1 MQGTFSPRW
10 EIDFPIKLRC
20 VEPGCYENFE
30 NFDKY
35 RILNKLCILTRENC
49 RPVRKFIFLYNYV
62 VLSRDTGR
70 ARIIERLIFGSF
82 ARQRA
87 SHASHSSLASFARPF
102 HIVEGRRHEVVDM
115 HGRGRQRRPAGG
127 VRPCMSTTFDRASG
141 AGYVSCTSRY
151 TSQRSLGTRICKP
164 TSHLH
169 VARGS
174 LQTTFENLAT

>member
-1 MQGTFSPRW
+1 M
-10 EIDFPIKLRC
+10 
-20 VEPGCYENFE
+20 
-30 NFDKY
+30 
-35 RILNKLCILTRENC
+35 CILTRENC

-87 SHASHSSLASFARPF
+87 SHASHSSQASFARPF

-141 AGYVSCTSRY
+141 AGYELKVV
-151 TSQRSLGTRICKP
+151 GTRAVSFQVFQVNFRASSSGRAHALNSIQ
-164 TSHLH
+164 H
-169 VARGS
+169 
-174 LQTTFENLAT
+174 